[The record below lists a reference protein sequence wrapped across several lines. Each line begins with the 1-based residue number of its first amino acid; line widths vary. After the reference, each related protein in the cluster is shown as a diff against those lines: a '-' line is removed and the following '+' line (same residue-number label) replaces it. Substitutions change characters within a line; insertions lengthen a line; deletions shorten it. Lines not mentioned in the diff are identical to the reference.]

1 MNWAALGRNW
11 VLVLFGLLAVY
22 PLLPFA
28 DSNRG
33 EQFTILFVY
42 AILALGLNVIL
53 GYTGLLHLGMAA
65 FFGVG
70 AYTVGILSVPF
81 FPFQQSFL
89 VSALVA
95 VLAAA
100 FVGVVTTAPIL
111 RLRGDYLALVTLAF
125 GLIALYAIRNL
136 DSITEGTKSMGP
148 IEPGPLPGV
157 AGDDMSAYQ
166 LHENWGKRWYS
177 YPYLYFVA
185 LGLLALVMVLL
196 RNLERSRLGRA
207 WVALREDELAA
218 SCMGLNP
225 ARLKLAAIAIGGGL
239 AGLAGA
245 LYSLAQHT
253 TGNPQSYD
261 FTLSM
266 TMVCCVILG
275 GLGNRPGVL
284 VGVFLLMG
292 FDLIL
297 TSILDNQVQAL
308 IGGGG
313 ANYLRVS
320 GWKLFTFGMV
330 LILMMRFR
338 PAGLIPEERH
348 ARELDTAA
356 DEAAGEA
363 AARREAEDGG
373 PKTEDRRQ
381 GSG

>member
-1 MNWAALGRNW
+1 MNWAVLGRNW

-89 VSALVA
+89 VAALVA
-95 VLAAA
+95 ALMAALI
-100 FVGVVTTAPIL
+100 GVVTTAPIL

-225 ARLKLAAIAIGGGL
+225 ARLKLAAIAIGAGL

-373 PKTEDRRQ
+373 QKTEDRRQ